1 MDNQISYFFLSQPG
15 LTVHYLHLLFLVIQ
29 DIQLVGEIF
38 NLATIFFIL
47 ALIYRVGDNG
57 NVNVKL
63 APFPS

>member
-15 LTVHYLHLLFLVIQ
+15 LTVHYLHLLFRVIQ
-29 DIQLVGEIF
+29 DIQLVKKYS
-38 NLATIFFIL
+38 TWPHFFML
-47 ALIYRVGDNG
+47 ALIYTVGDNG

>member
-1 MDNQISYFFLSQPG
+1 MDNQICFIGQPG
-15 LTVHYLHLLFLVIQ
+15 LTVHYLHLLFLVTQ
-29 DIQLVGEIF
+29 DIQLVKF
-38 NLATIFFIL
+38 STWPLFFML